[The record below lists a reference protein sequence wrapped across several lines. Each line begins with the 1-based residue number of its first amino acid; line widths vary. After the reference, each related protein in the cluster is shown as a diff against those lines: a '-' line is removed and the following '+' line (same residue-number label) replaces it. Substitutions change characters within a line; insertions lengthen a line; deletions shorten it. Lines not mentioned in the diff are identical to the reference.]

1 MLSQLVMKNLV
12 ISHPEDEPLIIVRQ
26 WQLEFCSM
34 NACAAAL
41 LSFFEYWHKIKL
53 EGSRKFRKYND
64 VAEMHG
70 DPRNQDETLLQW
82 HTEKELEEGVL
93 IYKRDAINK
102 AIDFLVGKKAI
113 TVTRNPNPRYK
124 FDKTRYF
131 SFHPEVLIKWLKER
145 EDRRSS
151 ENPSSTSENQGQSR
165 ENPSQQ
171 PENQARSAVNQ
182 AAISETSSEITI
194 ETTNRVKEID
204 TSPSLSVS
212 SSTHILNSFSISE
225 EKETPKVETPVTK
238 QSPSPSPTD
247 KNQSDNLS
255 KHPAIIAMREILGK
269 FPNKLLWEEIIAT
282 LGKEPDL
289 DKLRLC
295 AKEWAKKTSN
305 MWNLTW
311 LFEWYVKGI
320 PLSIYATN
328 KIQDNQQTQTN
339 QSQPEKVI
347 RGKAAFDIAAKRFLE
362 MKAKQRQEKE
372 LKEQQNGQHL

>member
-1 MLSQLVMKNLV
+1 MKNSV

-26 WQLEFCSM
+26 WQLEFCLM

-64 VAEMHG
+64 IAEMHG

-82 HTEKELEEGVL
+82 HTEKELEQGVL

-151 ENPSSTSENQGQSR
+151 ENPSSTSENQGQSQ
-165 ENPSQQ
+165 ENPSRQT
-171 PENQARSAVNQ
+171 ENQARSAINQ

-212 SSTHILNSFSISE
+212 SSTHNLNSFSISE
-225 EKETPKVETPVTK
+225 EKETSKVETPITK
-238 QSPSPSPTD
+238 QSPNPNPNPTE
-247 KNQSDNLS
+247 NQSDNLS
-255 KHPAIIAMREILGK
+255 KHPAIVAVRGILGK
-269 FPNKLLWEEIIAT
+269 FPNKLLWEEIIVT

-311 LFEWYVKGI
+311 LFEWYAKGI
-320 PLSIYATN
+320 PLSVYAAN
-328 KIQDNQQTQTN
+328 QINQQAQTN

-362 MKAKQRQEKE
+362 MKAAQRREKE
-372 LKEQQNGQHL
+372 LKEQQNGERL